1 MHNYSPQNS
10 VQKKLENWRM
20 LNKRVLTRMRI
31 NLSEDTME
39 ELANSEPGI
48 IEKVLNMVKKQV
60 ETLDHGDVVPPRPRP
75 VQKKIRK
82 LKPIYQEIH
91 AKGFKSI
98 FSKRILLNFW
108 V

>member
-1 MHNYSPQNS
+1 
-10 VQKKLENWRM
+10 M